1 MRRALAFGV
10 LAALLAASS
19 AEARPAFHRIGE
31 GQVWSDGERYA
42 AVGGAAY
49 TGKPALV
56 LDDATGRRW
65 TLTPPRNECG
75 FYAVA
80 AREVLWNCHGLQD
93 IPLFQNLDTGTVRE
107 VPGWYLY
114 IRWFESLGPRNDPDR
129 PYVTGFGDRWLRTT
143 DQCYH
148 CGPEVHYVD
157 WHSGAFRTDFPD
169 VARRSVDLDRPE
181 LDRPICA
188 PLSRRPEADSDYG
201 GPRFASEDYEP
212 PWMLRDT
219 TVSSWRLRL
228 YHCGRRKPVTI
239 ARCQLGHCLSPQLGG
254 GYLTWR
260 DGYRVYASRLA
271 SRRRVRVGTLPG
283 GTEAP
288 TVVHTRRSVYAA
300 GTDLNAYAAPLK
312 R

>member
-1 MRRALAFGV
+1 
-10 LAALLAASS
+10 
-19 AEARPAFHRIGE
+19 
-31 GQVWSDGERYA
+31 
-42 AVGGAAY
+42 
-49 TGKPALV
+49 
-56 LDDATGRRW
+56 
-65 TLTPPRNECG
+65 
-75 FYAVA
+75 
-80 AREVLWNCHGLQD
+80 
-93 IPLFQNLDTGTVRE
+93 
-107 VPGWYLY
+107 
-114 IRWFESLGPRNDPDR
+114 
-129 PYVTGFGDRWLRTT
+129 
-143 DQCYH
+143 
-148 CGPEVHYVD
+148 VD